1 MSNGENTNF
10 NSKNTNLYQ
19 SREEYLEKLKQWLD
33 EARLWHG
40 FCAGFPYYVSL
51 QNQAESSAWNPIY
64 STRPLGNNNLRNQNN
79 VPVFQPGTYE
89 FVIPPLW
96 KRIVAE
102 FLDFLI
108 LLLIKMVVTFIIIES
123 FYVVSIENYRFE
135 SFRKN
140 LQDPKI
146 AMQMSVEILTLEL
159 LHRFIVCCYEVYWLK
174 GGTCAT
180 PGKKYMGLM
189 VIQVEN
195 VTPVPGRADE
205 VVRVNPCL
213 PLGTQKAIIRA
224 ILKNVFL
231 GVMLPMCF
239 TLYVFRFN
247 RTGYDAMSNSL
258 VVEYNPQVQFQPV
271 Q

>member
-1 MSNGENTNF
+1 MTSNPGNV
-10 NSKNTNLYQ
+10 NSRNSHLYQ

-40 FCAGFPYYVSL
+40 FCAGFPYYVNL
-51 QNQAESSAWNPIY
+51 QSQTENNTWS
-64 STRPLGNNNLRNQNN
+64 PLYPGRLFVNNNLRNQNN
-79 VPVFQPGTYE
+79 VPVFQGTYE

-108 LLLIKMVVTFIIIES
+108 LLLIKMVVTFIIIET
-123 FYVVSIENYRFE
+123 FYVVFE
-135 SFRKN
+135 SFKKN

-174 GGTCAT
+174 GGPCAT

-195 VTPVPGRADE
+195 VVPVPGRSDD
-205 VVRVNPCL
+205 VVRVSPCS
-213 PLGTQKAIIRA
+213 PLGLQKAIVRA
-224 ILKNVFL
+224 VLKNVFL
-231 GVMLPMCF
+231 GVMLPVCF
-239 TLYVFRFN
+239 TLFVFRFN
-247 RTGYDAMSNSL
+247 RTGYDAMSSSL
-258 VVEYNPQVQFQPV
+258 VVEYNPQIQFQPV

>member
-1 MSNGENTNF
+1 MFFNMDNSNA
-10 NSKNTNLYQ
+10 KNKYQ
-19 SREEYLEKLKQWLD
+19 TRQEYVDKLKQWLD

-40 FCAGFPYYVSL
+40 FCASFPYYTNL
-51 QNQAESSAWNPIY
+51 QNQTENSTWNVAY
-64 STRPLGNNNLRNQNN
+64 LNRHSNRRNLN
-79 VPVFQPGTYE
+79 VPVFQPGIHE

-108 LLLIKMVVTFIIIES
+108 LLLIKMVVTFVIIEC
-123 FYVVSIENYRFE
+123 FYVLSIENYRFD
-135 SFRKN
+135 SFKKN

-174 GGTCAT
+174 GGSCAT

-195 VTPVPGRADE
+195 ITPVPGQSDD
-205 VVRVNPCL
+205 VVRVSPCL
-213 PLGTQKAIIRA
+213 PLGIQKAIIRA

-258 VVEYNPQVQFQPV
+258 VVECNPQIQFHVQ
-271 Q
+271 

>member
-1 MSNGENTNF
+1 MFFNMENF
-10 NSKNTNLYQ
+10 NTKNTQKYE
-19 SREEYLEKLKQWLD
+19 SRQEYVDKLKQWLD

-40 FCAGFPYYVSL
+40 FCASFPYYTNL
-51 QNQAESSAWNPIY
+51 QSQTENNTWNVAYLNRIGH
-64 STRPLGNNNLRNQNN
+64 GNRRNPNT
-79 VPVFQPGTYE
+79 PVFQPGIHE

-108 LLLIKMVVTFIIIES
+108 LLLIKMVVTFVIIEC
-123 FYVVSIENYRFE
+123 FYVLSIENYRFD
-135 SFRKN
+135 SFKKN

-174 GGTCAT
+174 GGSCAT

-195 VTPVPGRADE
+195 ITPLPGQSDD
-205 VVRVNPCL
+205 VVRVSPCL
-213 PLGTQKAIIRA
+213 PLGMQKAIIRA
-224 ILKNVFL
+224 VLKNVFL

-239 TLYVFRFN
+239 TLYVFRYN
-247 RTGYDAMSNSL
+247 RTGYDAMSSSL
-258 VVEYNPQVQFQPV
+258 VVECNPQIQFHIQ
-271 Q
+271 